1 MRARS
6 ACASALAL
14 LSTACFTLTA
24 CQSAMTVE
32 EAKKVSAQFADKPFV
47 PPPRTIRD
55 ITAILDRQSP
65 ADAAALKA
73 TLARLEQPPPATA
86 GPSDLATFYR
96 DRGSLAHELGRVRQA
111 REDLGR
117 AVEYSRQARSSAAGA
132 LEGLARAEFNGGSIS
147 SAVTHLKEGIAEVP
161 SFERGRLISFNAL
174 LAALVAQVGD
184 LQAADAALGEMTAV
198 LSQSAGWPDVSP
210 GNRAVWRAL
219 AAYGQGNVAEARGR
233 FAEAEALYR
242 ETVAEAGQATALGYP
257 NYVLITNRLRV
268 PLIDV
273 LVREGKLLEAENEAR
288 SALLWTV
295 RTQGRYSMN
304 TAYQLGPLVRAI
316 AEQGRYA
323 EAETLVR
330 AMGDILDRVGAS
342 AESSQR
348 ARARNTLGEILAAQG
363 RWSEALA
370 VYDQLRQSMAADSQ
384 AYEKQFAGS
393 ITRALTLVHGG
404 RAQEALAALESTLAQ
419 VRQAA
424 GEDHPS
430 TAELRGALGVAYAAL
445 GDQRRALDQL
455 RRAEPVLLASRPDG
469 AEAGSVGRA
478 GAQQRRW
485 LILSAYVDLLAR
497 IRGTPLEREA
507 NLDAAAEAFRVADVV
522 RTGAVQ
528 RALDLSA
535 ARAAAKTPAL
545 AALVRQ
551 EQDVSQ
557 QVGAFQ
563 GLLANALSQPPDQQN
578 TRAVE
583 SLRQQIATLQRARQA
598 LGQQIER
605 EFPTYAELVNPRPA
619 TVAQVRTAL
628 RQGEALIA
636 TLVTAERTFLWAI
649 PASGPVAFA
658 AVPLGERELTASI
671 AEIRKAL
678 EPTVEVVGD
687 IPPLDLARA
696 YEIYR
701 SLLDPVKAGWAGA
714 SSLLVVAHGPLG
726 QLPFSLL
733 PTRPTALGAEQ
744 GGLLFSS
751 YRAVPWLIRTHAVTV
766 LPSVAS
772 LATLRALPPGDQ
784 SRRAFVGFGNPY
796 FSEEQAR
803 RASAQPSGNVAAHE
817 RSGVALT
824 VRSSPKTGTMDSSR
838 LAVLPPLPE
847 TADEIR
853 SMALAM
859 HADLTRDV
867 FLGERANEQT
877 VRTLELSGY
886 RVIAFATHGLVPGD
900 LDGLTQPALALSA
913 PEVAKVEGDGL
924 LTMEKILG
932 LRLNADWVVLSA
944 CNTASGNGA
953 GSEAISGL
961 GRAFFYAGARALL
974 VSNWPVETSS
984 AKALTTELFR
994 VQGAQPGLTRAQ
1006 ALQQAMLWL
1015 IDHPGYTDPLTK
1027 KTAFSYAHP
1036 LFWAPFTLVG
1046 DGGGAPADRR

>member
-1 MRARS
+1 MRSRFARG
-6 ACASALAL
+6 SALAL
-14 LSTACFTLTA
+14 LSTSCLALTA
-24 CQSAMTVE
+24 CQSAMSVE
-32 EAKKVSAQFADKPFV
+32 EAKKVSVQFADKAFV

-55 ITAILDRQSP
+55 ITAMLDRQPP
-65 ADAAALKA
+65 ADAAALNV
-73 TLARLEQPPPATA
+73 TLARLEQAPPATA
-86 GPSDLATFYR
+86 GLLDLAKFYR
-96 DRGSLAHELGRVRQA
+96 DRGILAHELGRVGQA
-111 REDLGR
+111 REDLHR
-117 AVEYSRQARSSAAGA
+117 AVEYSRQARSSAAGD
-132 LEGLARAEFNGGSIS
+132 LQWLARAEFNGGSFS
-147 SAVTHLKEGIAEVP
+147 SAVSRLKESIGEVR
-161 SFERGRLISFNAL
+161 SFERGWLITSNAM
-174 LAALVAQVGD
+174 LAALVAKVGD

-198 LSQSAGWPDVSP
+198 LRESAGWRDVSL

-219 AAYGQGNVAEARGR
+219 AAYGQANVAEARGR
-233 FAEAEALYR
+233 LAEAEALYR
-242 ETVAEAGQATALGYP
+242 ESVAEAGQAAALGYP
-257 NYVLITNRLRV
+257 NYVQTTNRLRV
-268 PLIDV
+268 PLIEV
-273 LVREGKLLEAENEAR
+273 LVREQRLLEAENEAR

-295 RTQGRYSMN
+295 QTQGRYSMN
-304 TAYQLGPLVRAI
+304 TSHQLGPLVRAI

-342 AESSQR
+342 AESIQR
-348 ARARNTLGEILAAQG
+348 ASARNTLGEILVAQG
-363 RWSEALA
+363 RWTEALV
-370 VYDQLRQSMAADSQ
+370 VYDQLRQSMAADPQ

-404 RAQEALAALESTLAQ
+404 RAQEALAALESRLAQ
-419 VRQAA
+419 VRQAV
-424 GEDHPS
+424 GEDHPG

-478 GAQQRRW
+478 GEQQRRW

-507 NLDAAAEAFRVADVV
+507 DLDAAAEAFRVADVV

-528 RALDLSA
+528 RALNLGA

-563 GLLANALSQPPDQQN
+563 GLLASALSEPPDQQN

-583 SLRQQIATLQRARQA
+583 SLRQQIVTLQRARQA

-619 TVAQVRTAL
+619 TLAQVRAAL

-636 TLVTAERTFLWAI
+636 TLVTAERTFMWAI

-658 AVPLGERELTASI
+658 AVPLGERELAASV
-671 AEIRKAL
+671 AELRKSL

-687 IPPLDLARA
+687 IPPLDVARA
-696 YEIYR
+696 YELYR
-701 SLLDPVKAGWAGA
+701 SLLEPVKAGWAGA

-733 PTRPTALGAEQ
+733 PTRPSALGAEQ
-744 GGLLFSS
+744 AGLLFSS
-751 YRAVPWLIRTHAVTV
+751 YRSVPWLIRTHAVTV
-766 LPSVAS
+766 VPSVAS
-772 LATLRALPPGDQ
+772 LATLRSLPPGDP
-784 SRRAFVGFGNPY
+784 SRRPFVGFGNPY

-803 RASAQPSGNVAAHE
+803 RASAQPSGNVAALE
-817 RSGVALT
+817 RRGVRLT
-824 VRSSPKTGTMDSSR
+824 VRSSPKTEAMDSSR

-974 VSNWPVETSS
+974 VSNWPVETTS

-994 VQGAQPGLTRAQ
+994 VQGAEPELTRAQ
-1006 ALQQAMLWL
+1006 ALQQAMNWL
-1015 IDHPGYTDPLTK
+1015 IDHPGYTDPLTNK
-1027 KTAFSYAHP
+1027 IAFAYAHP

-1046 DGGGAPADRR
+1046 DGGGGPADRK